1 MCNLSNQTV
10 KRLFIFVLIYLPLQ
24 YAIVGIVGLK
34 SSEPW
39 PAFVFPGFKSVYV
52 YGDSYQLND
61 FVFAVEINDN
71 RLMREFTPR
80 QFFYEIPNSQ
90 LAGFVR
96 TNLESAEDSIAFD
109 SSTRKWF
116 HERGDELLAATAR
129 NIYYI
134 HRRRYMT
141 RLDGE
146 LKTDSVTVIKR
157 LNIAE
162 VAD

>member
-1 MCNLSNQTV
+1 MCNLSKKTV
-10 KRLFIFVLIYLPLQ
+10 KRLFIFILIYLPLQ
-24 YAIVGIVGLK
+24 YAVVGIVGLK

-61 FVFAVEINDN
+61 FVMAVENNENSLI
-71 RLMREFTPR
+71 REFTPR

-90 LAGFVR
+90 LAGFLRV
-96 TNLESAEDSIAFD
+96 NLESAEDSMVFD

-116 HERGDELLAATAR
+116 HERGDELLGTSAR

-134 HRRRYMT
+134 HRQRFMT
-141 RLDGE
+141 RIDGGM
-146 LKTDSVTVIKR
+146 KTDSVVVLKR
-157 LNIAE
+157 LNIAGA
-162 VAD
+162 AD

>member
-1 MCNLSNQTV
+1 MSNLSSKTV
-10 KRLFIFVLIYLPLQ
+10 KRLFIFILIYLPLQ

-34 SSEPW
+34 LSEPW

-52 YGDSYQLND
+52 YEDSYQLND
-61 FVFAVEINDN
+61 FVLAVENNEN

-96 TNLESAEDSIAFD
+96 SNLESAEDSGDFD
-109 SSTRKWF
+109 SSTRIWF
-116 HERGDELLAATAR
+116 HERGDELLGRSAR

-141 RLDGE
+141 RIDGE
-146 LKTDSVTVIKR
+146 L
-157 LNIAE
+157 
-162 VAD
+162 

>member
-10 KRLFIFVLIYLPLQ
+10 RRLFIFILIYLPLQ
-24 YAIVGIVGLK
+24 YAVVGIVGLK

-61 FVFAVEINDN
+61 YVLAVEIDEN
-71 RLMREFTPR
+71 RLTREFTPH

-96 TNLESAEDSIAFD
+96 SNLESAEDITSFNSA
-109 SSTRKWF
+109 TRTWF
-116 HERGDELLAATAR
+116 HERGDELLGTSAR

-134 HRRRYMT
+134 HRRRHMT
-141 RLDGE
+141 RVDGE
-146 LKTDSVTVIKR
+146 LKTDSVTVMKR

-162 VAD
+162 ATD